1 MNLRIN
7 LKKLAFVTVWG
18 LSLVPLVSIGLYVI
32 AACQGVLIGIYA
44 IENKIIQRI

>member
-1 MNLRIN
+1 MNLHIDF
-7 LKKLAFVTVWG
+7 KKLAFVGVWG

-44 IENKIIQRI
+44 VDNKIITRI